1 MIGFATPA
9 ILAALVL
16 LPAIWWLLR
25 ITPPAPRMV
34 RFPAI
39 RLLRDLI
46 HREETP
52 ARTPLWLILMRLLLA
67 SLLILAL
74 AGPILRPSVLP
85 PGRGPEIIVVDNG
98 WAAADHWTDIK
109 AALSTEID
117 RAQRADMAV
126 AIVPTAR
133 AAAGNPVD
141 AFGPMPAAEAKRTV
155 ERLEPMPWP
164 ADRIAATEILRR
176 FDGRSSALWLSD
188 GIASDGAD
196 GMAAAI
202 ARFAAPRVR
211 LPARTALPQLL
222 LPPEAGPDLAL
233 KVRRATAAPTL
244 PVTLIARGDYG
255 RILGE
260 ATGSYESGE
269 TTALIKFDLPAEIRN
284 NVTRIDLAGIHGVGG
299 TVLLDERSRRRP
311 VAIVTP
317 AAGEETNELLSS
329 TFYVNRALQPFAEVR
344 TGDLKTMLSG
354 QPAVL
359 ILTDASALSNADRH
373 ALSDW
378 VAKGGLLLRFAGPK
392 LAAADPTAGDD
403 LLPTLLR
410 TGGRSLSGAMSWT
423 VPAALAPFPD
433 TSPLAGL
440 DIPKE
445 VTVSRQ
451 ILAEP
456 GIDLDRKVWARLAD
470 GTPLITADKHEAGM
484 VVLVHTSADPSWS
497 NLSLSGLFPQ
507 ILRRVVAYS
516 AGISRAPD
524 HGLLEPDRVLDGFGR
539 LIAPGG
545 AASAIAAE
553 RFDGTLPEPAHP
565 PGYYG
570 ETDSRRAFNLTQILT
585 AIAPLDELP
594 AALDR
599 QDYTAPGE
607 VSLAPWF
614 LGGILALA
622 AIDTIVALWL
632 GGSLPKLPGPKAP
645 WAKLPPGLRVSR
657 RSGAALGLL
666 IGLTLAMGLA
676 WADPPAV
683 NSPDSTTADSRAAE
697 AAAQVTLGYVATGD
711 AAIDRISKQGLF
723 GLTHQLIL
731 RTSIDH
737 ATMAEVNFERDEL
750 AFYPLIYWPISAS
763 AQPLSDQAKAKVNRY
778 LSSGGMILIDTKAG
792 AGGGHVDIGK
802 LIEGIDVPTLAPV
815 PPGHVLTKSFYLLD
829 EFPGRVPGGEVWV
842 ERDQD
847 ARNDGVSSVVVGSA
861 DWAGAW
867 AVDATSG
874 QPLFSLSPGGERQRE
889 WAYRFGVN
897 LVMYALTGNYKSD
910 LVHAPFIQQ
919 RLGQ

>member
-1 MIGFATPA
+1 MIGFTTPA

-16 LPAIWWLLR
+16 LPGIWWLLR

-39 RLLRDLI
+39 RLLRDLV

-74 AGPILRPSVLP
+74 AGPILRPSALP
-85 PGRGPEIIVVDNG
+85 PGRGPEVIVVDTG

-109 AALSTEID
+109 TALTSEID
-117 RAQRADMAV
+117 RAQRAEMAV
-126 AIVPTAR
+126 VIIPTAR
-133 AAAGNPVD
+133 GAAGNPVG
-141 AFGPMPAAEAKRTV
+141 AIGPMPAAEAKRSV

-164 ADRIAATEILRR
+164 ADRIAATEILKR
-176 FDGRSSALWLSD
+176 FDGRSGALWLSD
-188 GIASDGAD
+188 GISSDGVD
-196 GMAAAI
+196 GL
-202 ARFAAPRVR
+202 ARALAGFTAPRVR
-211 LPARTALPQLL
+211 IPGRTALPQLL

-233 KVRRATAAPTL
+233 KVRRATSAPSL
-244 PVTLIARGDYG
+244 PITLIARGDYG

-260 ATGSYESGE
+260 ATGSFQGGE
-269 TTALIKFDLPAEIRN
+269 TTALIKFDLPAEVRN
-284 NVTRIDLAGIHGVGG
+284 GVTRIDLAGIHGVGG

-317 AAGEETNELLSS
+317 VAGEETNELLSS
-329 TFYVNRALQPFAEVR
+329 TFYVRRALQPFAEVR
-344 TGDLKTMLSG
+344 TGDLTTMLSG

-359 ILTDASALSNADRH
+359 VLTDASALSNTDRH

-378 VAKGGLLLRFAGPK
+378 VSKGGLLLRFAGPK
-392 LAAADPTAGDD
+392 LAAADPAAGDD

-423 VPAALAPFPD
+423 VPAALAPFPE

-440 DIPKE
+440 EISKE

-470 GTPLITADKHEAGM
+470 GTPLITADKHEGGT

-507 ILRRVVAYS
+507 ILRRVVSYS

-524 HGLLEPDRVLDGFGR
+524 HGTLEPDRVLDGFGR

-570 ETDSRRAFNLTQILT
+570 EPDSRRAFNLTQILT
-585 AIAPLDELP
+585 SISPLDALP
-594 AALDR
+594 TVIDR
-599 QDYTAPGE
+599 QDYAAPGE

-614 LGGILALA
+614 LGSVLALG
-622 AIDTIVALWL
+622 AIDTLIALWL
-632 GGSLPKLPGPKAP
+632 GGSLPKLPGD
-645 WAKLPPGLRVSR
+645 KLPPGLRLGR
-657 RSGAALGLL
+657 RFAAVLGLA
-666 IGLTLAMGLA
+666 IGLNLAIGVA
-676 WADPPAV
+676 RADPAAADIGPA
-683 NSPDSTTADSRAAE
+683 DAKAAE
-697 AAAQVTLGYVATGD
+697 AAAQVTLAYVATGD
-711 AAIDRISKQGLF
+711 AATDKISRQGLS

-737 ATMAEVNFERDEL
+737 ATMAAVDFEHDEL
-750 AFYPLIYWPISAS
+750 SFYPLIYWPISAS

-792 AGGGHVDIGK
+792 AGDGRLNIGK

>member
-9 ILAALVL
+9 ILAALLL

-25 ITPPAPRMV
+25 ITPPAPRLV

-39 RLLRDLI
+39 RLLRDLV

-74 AGPILRPSVLP
+74 AGPILRPSALP
-85 PGRGPEIIVVDNG
+85 PGRGPEVIVVDTG
-98 WAAADHWTDIK
+98 WAAADHWTEVK
-109 AALSTEID
+109 SALSAEID

-126 AIVPTAR
+126 VIIPTAR
-133 AAAGNPVD
+133 GAAGNPVS
-141 AFGPMPAAEAKRTV
+141 AIGPMPAAEAKRTV
-155 ERLEPMPWP
+155 ERLDPMPWP
-164 ADRIAATEILRR
+164 ADRIAATEILKR

-188 GIASDGAD
+188 GIASDGVD
-196 GMAAAI
+196 GMARAI
-202 ARFAAPRVR
+202 AGFTAPRVR
-211 LPARTALPQLL
+211 IPSRTALPQLL
-222 LPPEAGPDLAL
+222 LPPEPGPDLAL
-233 KVRRATAAPTL
+233 KVRRASAAPAL

-260 ATGSYESGE
+260 ATGTFDSGE
-269 TTALIKFDLPAEIRN
+269 TTTLIKLDLPSEIRN
-284 NVTRIDLAGIHGVGG
+284 QVTRIDLAGIHGVGG

-317 AAGEETNELLSS
+317 TVGEESNELLSS
-329 TFYVNRALQPFAEVR
+329 TFYVRRALQPFAEVR
-344 TGDLKTMLSG
+344 TGDLPTMLSG

-359 ILTDASALSNADRH
+359 VLTDASALSSADRR
-373 ALSDW
+373 ALADW

-440 DIPKE
+440 EIPKE

-470 GTPLITADKHEAGM
+470 GTPLITADKHEAGT

-524 HGLLEPDRVLDGFGR
+524 HGTLEPDRVLDGFGR

-585 AIAPLDELP
+585 SIAPLDELP
-594 AALDR
+594 TVLDR
-599 QDYTAPGE
+599 QAYAAPGE

-614 LGGILALA
+614 LGGVLALA
-622 AIDTIVALWL
+622 TIDTIVALWL
-632 GGSLPKLPGPKAP
+632 GGSLPKLPGPREP
-645 WAKLPPGLRVSR
+645 WKRLPGLRLGR
-657 RSGAALGLL
+657 RSTPALGLL
-666 IGLTLAMGLA
+666 LGLILATGAAL
-676 WADPPAV
+676 ADPLAPDA
-683 NSPDSTTADSRAAE
+683 SPDARAAE

-711 AAIDRISKQGLF
+711 AATDRISRQGLS

-750 AFYPLIYWPISAS
+750 SFYPLIYWPISAS

-792 AGGGHVDIGK
+792 AGDGRLNIAK

>member
-1 MIGFATPA
+1 MIGFTTPA
-9 ILAALVL
+9 ILAALAL
-16 LPAIWWLLR
+16 MPAIWWLLR
-25 ITPPAPRMV
+25 VTPPSPKLV

-39 RLLRDLI
+39 RLLRDLV

-67 SLLILAL
+67 LLLILAL
-74 AGPILRPSVLP
+74 AGPILRPSALP
-85 PGRGPEIIVVDNG
+85 PGRGPEVIIVDNG
-98 WAAADHWTDIK
+98 WAAADRWTDIK
-109 AALSTEID
+109 AALSAEID
-117 RAQRADMAV
+117 RAQRAEMAV
-126 AIVPTAR
+126 AIIPTAR
-133 AAAGNPVD
+133 GAAGNPVD
-141 AFGPMPAAEAKRTV
+141 AIGPMPAAEAKRV
-155 ERLEPMPWP
+155 VDRLEPMPWP
-164 ADRIAATEILRR
+164 ADRNAATEILKR

-188 GIASDGAD
+188 GVASDGVDA
-196 GMAAAI
+196 MAGAI
-202 ARFAAPRVR
+202 ARFTAPRVR
-211 LPARTALPQLL
+211 VPGRANLPQLL

-233 KVRRATAAPTL
+233 KVRRAAVGPVL

-260 ATGSYESGE
+260 ANGTFGGNEI
-269 TTALIKFDLPAEIRN
+269 TALIKFDLPSEVRN
-284 NVTRIDLAGIHGVGG
+284 QVTRIDLAGIHGVGG

-317 AAGEETNELLSS
+317 TAGEETNELLSS
-329 TFYVNRALQPFAEVR
+329 SFYIRRALQPFAEVR
-344 TGDLKTMLSG
+344 TGDLPTMLNG

-359 ILTDASALSNADRH
+359 ILTDASALSNGDKH
-373 ALSDW
+373 ALTEW
-378 VAKGGLLLRFAGPK
+378 VSKGGLLLRFAGPK

-423 VPAALAPFPD
+423 VPAALAPFPE

-440 DIPKE
+440 EIPKE

-456 GIDLDRKVWARLAD
+456 GIDLDRKVWSRLAD
-470 GTPLITADKHEAGM
+470 GTPLITADKHESGM

-507 ILRRVVAYS
+507 ILRRIVAYS

-524 HGLLEPDRVLDGFGR
+524 HGMLEPDRVLDGFGR

-545 AASAIAAE
+545 AAASIAAD

-585 AIAPLDELP
+585 SIAPLDALP
-594 AALDR
+594 AGLER
-599 QDYTAPGE
+599 QEYAAPGE
-607 VSLAPWF
+607 VSLSPCL
-614 LGGILALA
+614 LGGVLALA

-632 GGSLPKLPGPKAP
+632 GGSLPKLPG
-645 WAKLPPGLRVSR
+645 AKLPSGLRSVR
-657 RSGAALGLL
+657 RAAGALGLL
-666 IGLTLAMGLA
+666 IGLTVIAATAL
-676 WADPPAV
+676 
-683 NSPDSTTADSRAAE
+683 ADSPKPATDMSAEDARGAE

-711 AAIDRISKQGLF
+711 AATDKISRQGLF

-737 ATMAEVNFERDEL
+737 ATMAEVNLERDEL
-750 AFYPLIYWPISAS
+750 SFYPLLYWPISAS
-763 AQPLSDQAKAKVNRY
+763 SQPLSDQAKAKVNRY

-792 AGGGHVDIGK
+792 SGDGRLNIGK

-829 EFPGRVPGGEVWV
+829 EFPGRVPGGDVWV

-867 AVDATSG
+867 AVDAVSG
-874 QPLFSLSPGGERQRE
+874 QPMFSLAPGGERQRE
-889 WAYRFGVN
+889 WAYRFGIN

>member
-1 MIGFATPA
+1 MIGFTTPA
-9 ILAALVL
+9 LLAALAL

-25 ITPPAPRMV
+25 ITPPAPRIV

-39 RLLRDLI
+39 RLLRDLV

-67 SLLILAL
+67 ASLILAL
-74 AGPILRPSVLP
+74 AGPILRPSALP
-85 PGRGPEIIVVDNG
+85 PGRGPEVIVVDNG

-109 AALSTEID
+109 AALSAEID
-117 RAQRADMAV
+117 RAQRAEMAV
-126 AIVPTAR
+126 AIIPTAR
-133 AAAGNPVD
+133 GAAGNPVE
-141 AFGPMPAAEAKRTV
+141 AIGPMPAGEARRTV

-164 ADRIAATEILRR
+164 ADRIAATTILTR
-176 FDGRSSALWLSD
+176 FDGRSSVLWLSD
-188 GIASDGAD
+188 GIASDGVD
-196 GMAAAI
+196 DMSRTI
-202 ARFAAPRVR
+202 AGFTAPRVR
-211 LPARTALPQLL
+211 IPSRAALPQLL

-233 KVRRATAAPTL
+233 RVRRATSAPTL

-260 ATGSYESGE
+260 ASGSYEGGE
-269 TTALIKFDLPAEIRN
+269 TSALIKFDLPAEIRN
-284 NVTRIDLAGIHGVGG
+284 QVTRIDLAGIHGVGG

-329 TFYVNRALQPFAEVR
+329 TFYVRRALQPFAEVR
-344 TGDLKTMLSG
+344 TGDLAAMLSG
-354 QPAVL
+354 LPAVL
-359 ILTDASALSNADRH
+359 VLTDASALSNSDRH

-378 VAKGGLLLRFAGPK
+378 ISKGGLLLRFAGPK
-392 LAAADPTAGDD
+392 LAAADPAAGDD

-440 DIPKE
+440 EIAKE

-497 NLSLSGLFPQ
+497 NLALSGLFPQ

-524 HGLLEPDRVLDGFGR
+524 HGTLEPERVLDGFGR

-545 AASAIAAE
+545 AASAISAD

-570 ETDSRRAFNLTQILT
+570 EPDSRRAFNLTQILT
-585 AIAPLDELP
+585 AIAPLDTLP
-594 AALDR
+594 GAIDR
-599 QDYTAPGE
+599 QDYRAPGE

-614 LGGILALA
+614 LAGVLVLA
-622 AIDTIVALWL
+622 AIDTVVALWL
-632 GGSLPKLPGPKAP
+632 GSSLPKLPGG
-645 WAKLPPGLRVSR
+645 GLRSSLRPR
-657 RSGAALGLL
+657 RRFASALGLMTGV
-666 IGLTLAMGLA
+666 IFMAGIALAQTPGA
-676 WADPPAV
+676 
-683 NSPDSTTADSRAAE
+683 PDSAADAKAAA

-711 AAIDRISKQGLF
+711 TATDKISRQGLS

-737 ATMAEVNFERDEL
+737 ATMAAVDFEHDEL
-750 AFYPLIYWPISAS
+750 SFYPLIYWPISAS

-792 AGGGHVDIGK
+792 AGDGHLNIGK
-802 LIEGIDVPTLAPV
+802 LIEGIDVPTLTPV

-829 EFPGRVPGGEVWV
+829 EFPGRVPGGDVWV

>member
-1 MIGFATPA
+1 MIGFTTPA

-25 ITPPAPRMV
+25 ITPPAPRQV

-39 RLLRDLI
+39 RLLRDLV

-52 ARTPLWLILMRLLLA
+52 ARTPLWLILMRMMLA
-67 SLLILAL
+67 ALLILAL

-85 PGRGPEIIVVDNG
+85 PGRGPEIMVVDNG
-98 WAAADHWTDIK
+98 WAAADHWTEIK
-109 AALSTEID
+109 TALAAEID
-117 RAQRADMAV
+117 RAQRADMSV
-126 AIVPTAR
+126 VIIPTAR
-133 AAAGNPVD
+133 AATGSPVD
-141 AFGPMPAAEAKRTV
+141 AIGPMPAAEAKRTA

-164 ADRIAATEILRR
+164 AERSAATDILRR
-176 FDGRSSALWLSD
+176 FDGRSSVLWLSD
-188 GIASDGAD
+188 GIASDGVEN
-196 GMAAAI
+196 MARTI
-202 ARFAAPRVR
+202 AGYAAPRIR
-211 LPARTALPQLL
+211 LPGRTSLPQLL
-222 LPPEAGPDLAL
+222 LPPEAGQDLAL
-233 KVRRATAAPTL
+233 RVRRATSAPSL
-244 PVTLIARGDYG
+244 PVTLVARGDYG

-260 ATGSYESGE
+260 ATGAYDGGDM
-269 TTALIKFDLPAEIRN
+269 TALVKFDLPAEIRN
-284 NVTRIDLAGIHGVGG
+284 QVTRIDLAGIHGVGG

-317 AAGEETNELLSS
+317 AAGEDSNELLSS
-329 TFYVNRALQPFAEVR
+329 TFYIQRALQPFAEVR
-344 TGDLKTMLSG
+344 TGDLTTMLAG

-359 ILTDASALSNADRH
+359 VLTDASALSSADRR
-373 ALSDW
+373 ALADW
-378 VAKGGLLLRFAGPK
+378 VGKGGLLLRFAGPK
-392 LAAADPTAGDD
+392 LAAADPLANDP
-403 LLPTLLR
+403 LLPTQLR

-423 VPAALAPFPD
+423 TPAALAPFPD

-440 DIPKE
+440 EIPKE
-445 VTVSRQ
+445 VTVSQQ

-470 GTPLITADKHEAGM
+470 GTPLITADKHEGGT

-507 ILRRVVAYS
+507 ILRRIVAYS

-524 HGLLEPDRVLDGFGR
+524 HGTLEPDRVLDGFGR

-570 ETDSRRAFNLTQILT
+570 ETDSRRAFNLTQLLT
-585 AIAPLDELP
+585 QISPLDELP
-594 AALDR
+594 TSIDR

-607 VSLAPWF
+607 VTLARWF
-614 LGGILALA
+614 LAGVLLLA
-622 AIDTIVALWL
+622 AIDTLVALWL
-632 GGSLPKLPGPKAP
+632 GGSLPKLPRRLQGVRF
-645 WAKLPPGLRVSR
+645 GR
-657 RSGAALGLL
+657 RSAAVLGLL
-666 IGLTLAMGLA
+666 LGF
-676 WADPPAV
+676 AV
-683 NSPDSTTADSRAAE
+683 TTALAETAPADADTKGAE
-697 AAAQVTLGYVATGD
+697 AAAQVTLGYVSTGD
-711 AAIDRISKQGLF
+711 AATDRISKQGLF

-737 ATMAEVNFERDEL
+737 ATTAPIDLEKDEL

-778 LSSGGMILIDTKAG
+778 LSTGGMILIDTKAG
-792 AGGGHVDIGK
+792 AGGGRVNIGK
-802 LIEGIDVPTLAPV
+802 LIDGIDVPTLVPV

-829 EFPGRVPGGEVWV
+829 EFPGRVPGGDVWV

-847 ARNDGVSSVVVGSA
+847 AHNDGVSSVVVGSA

-867 AVDATSG
+867 AVDPISG
-874 QPLFSLSPGGERQRE
+874 QPMFSLTPGGERQRE